1 MVAWLLTW
9 PTPAPIFTSTAL
21 SATQLDAT
29 AAGVTGAALPAA
41 FVYSPAAGT
50 TLAAGSEVSKH
61 TFTPTDNG
69 GLHNCHDAGAHHG
82 QDCHGPRDARA
93 SEPPDL
99 PSFAAFSLCDF
110 A

>member
-29 AAGVTGAALPAA
+29 AAGVTGAALPGA

-50 TLAAGSEVSKH
+50 TLAAGSEVSKAH
-61 TFTPTDNG
+61 
-69 GLHNCHDAGAHHG
+69 LHADR
-82 QDCHGPRDARA
+82 QRWTTQLPRRGCA
-93 SEPPDL
+93 SRSRL
-99 PSFAAFSLCDF
+99 PRPERREGVGTSRSAKLCSV
-110 A
+110 